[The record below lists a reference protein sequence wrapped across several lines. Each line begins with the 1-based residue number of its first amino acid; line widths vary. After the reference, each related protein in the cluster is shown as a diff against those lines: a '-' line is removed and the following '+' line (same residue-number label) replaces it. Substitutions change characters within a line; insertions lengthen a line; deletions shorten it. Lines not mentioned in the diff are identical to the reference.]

1 MTERLHGWCPD
12 GAPDLAVTLRR
23 VEAFAPCRLT
33 TVEDVGPVL
42 GLSRRQVAM
51 FRRVRGLDQFRYDP
65 ALDTFDLA
73 LRPAQAVLR
82 SVPDISRI
90 RYLVYAHTVRDF
102 APCHTHA
109 ADVVCQRLGLTGTEA
124 FAVTQN
130 DCASGL
136 VAVDI
141 AGNLLLADGDPNAS
155 ALVLTGEKHPSRL
168 VRLVQNASIMG
179 EASAACL
186 VCLGGPG
193 SRMMSCAVRTAGE
206 FAGGFLMSSFVA
218 AQFNQS
224 YGSYLIEVMEEAL
237 DRARRK
243 LADITMI
250 VPHNVNVSS
259 WRKLCA
265 RLGLHLDR
273 VFLDNVG
280 RYGHC
285 YCADPF
291 LNLVSMRDHGLLADG
306 GLYLLVSVGI
316 GGTYAA
322 MVVEHQAGHP
332 AEH

>member
-1 MTERLHGWCPD
+1 VTERVRGARPD
-12 GAPDLAVTLRR
+12 RAPDTAVTLRR
-23 VEAFAPCRLT
+23 VEAFAPGRVT
-33 TVEDVGPVL
+33 TVEDVGPAL
-42 GLSRRQVAM
+42 GLNRRQVAM

-82 SVPDISRI
+82 SVSGTCQI
-90 RYLVYAHTVRDF
+90 RYLVFAHTVRDF
-102 APCHTHA
+102 APCHISA
-109 ADVVCQRLGLTGTEA
+109 ADVVCERLGLTGTEA

-136 VAVDI
+136 AAVDI
-141 AGNLLLADGDPNAS
+141 AGNLLRAEGDPDAA

-168 VRLVQNASIMG
+168 VRLVQNASLMG
-179 EASAACL
+179 EAGAACL

-193 SRMMSCAVRTAGE
+193 GRILSCAVRTAGE
-206 FAGGFLMSSFVA
+206 FAGGFLMSTCIA

-224 YGSYLIEVMEEAL
+224 YESYVIEVMEEAL
-237 DRARRK
+237 DRAGRK
-243 LADITMI
+243 LSDVTMI

-259 WRKLCA
+259 WRKLCT
-265 RLGLHLDR
+265 RLGLDLDL

-291 LNLVSMRDHGLLADG
+291 LNLVSMRDRGLLTND

-322 MVVEHQAGHP
+322 MVIEHQA
-332 AEH
+332 EH

>member
-1 MTERLHGWCPD
+1 MSEPF
-12 GAPDLAVTLRR
+12 VTLRQ
-23 VEAFAPCRLT
+23 VEAFVPRCVT
-33 TVEDVGPVL
+33 TVEDVGPPL
-42 GLSRRQVAM
+42 GLSGRQVAM
-51 FRRVRGLDQFRYDP
+51 FRRIRGLDQFRYDP

-73 LRPAQAVLR
+73 VRPAQAVLR
-82 SVPDISRI
+82 SLPDPGRI
-90 RYLVYAHTVRDF
+90 RYLIFAHTVRDF
-102 APCHTHA
+102 APCQTLV
-109 ADVVCQRLGLTGTEA
+109 ADVIRQRLGVTGAEA

-136 VAVDI
+136 AAVDI
-141 AGNLLLADGDPNAS
+141 AGELLRADGDPAAA
-155 ALVLTGEKHPSRL
+155 ALILTGEKHAARL
-168 VRLVQNASIMG
+168 VRLVKNASIMG
-179 EASAACL
+179 EAGAACL

-193 SRMMSCAVRTAGE
+193 SRMLSCAVRTSGE
-206 FAGGFLMSSFVA
+206 FAGGFLMSDAVTA
-218 AQFNQS
+218 RFNQS
-224 YGSYLIEVMEEAL
+224 FGTCVIEAMEEAL
-237 DRARRK
+237 ARAGTK

-265 RLGLHLDR
+265 SLDLDLGR

-291 LNLVSMRDHGLLADG
+291 LNLVSMRDRGLLASG

-322 MVVEHQAGHP
+322 MVVEH
-332 AEH
+332 

>member
-1 MTERLHGWCPD
+1 MAESF
-12 GAPDLAVTLRR
+12 VTLRQ
-23 VEAFAPCRLT
+23 VEAFVPRWVT
-33 TVEDVGPVL
+33 TVEDAGPPL
-42 GLSRRQVAM
+42 GLSHRQVAM
-51 FRRVRGLDQFRYDP
+51 FRRIRGLDQFRYDP

-73 LRPAQAVLR
+73 VRPAQAVLR
-82 SVPDISRI
+82 SLPDPGRI
-90 RYLVYAHTVRDF
+90 RYLIFAHTVRDF
-102 APCHTHA
+102 APCQILA
-109 ADVVCQRLGLTGTEA
+109 ADVIRERLGVTGVEA

-141 AGNLLLADGDPNAS
+141 AGELLRADGDPTAA
-155 ALVLTGEKHPSRL
+155 ALIITGEKHAARL
-168 VRLVQNASIMG
+168 VRLVKNASIMG
-179 EASAACL
+179 EAGAACL

-193 SRMMSCAVRTAGE
+193 SRMLSFAVRTSGE
-206 FAGGFLMSSFVA
+206 FADGFLMSDAVE

-224 YGSYLIEVMEEAL
+224 FGTFVIEAMEEAL
-237 DRARRK
+237 ARAGTK

-265 RLGLHLDR
+265 RLDLDLDR

-291 LNLVSMRDHGLLADG
+291 LNLVSMRDRGLLANG

-322 MVVEHQAGHP
+322 MVVEH
-332 AEH
+332 